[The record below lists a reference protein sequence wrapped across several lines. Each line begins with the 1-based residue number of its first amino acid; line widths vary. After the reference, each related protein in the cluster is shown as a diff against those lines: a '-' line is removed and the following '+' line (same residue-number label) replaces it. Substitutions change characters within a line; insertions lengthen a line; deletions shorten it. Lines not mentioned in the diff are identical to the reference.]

1 MDKYFKDIGN
11 PIRQGVCPA
20 VFFGR
25 SFGCSLLLNLRFFH
39 QVVHNGKHCIVQKV
53 RIFFLRGCFC
63 RNLEYDVVEW
73 RLMWMLTFGI
83 VIAGTA
89 AVLLAAV
96 FARVNGYSSP
106 QGKLLS
112 KGLASL
118 AFVALGL
125 LCAAKAGG
133 SAYAVL
139 AVLALAA
146 GAAGDTLLQLSECR
160 RDWRDGLFMAG
171 LIAFLLGHV
180 LYIAAFMTAV
190 RTTFWQFGAAAV
202 MFAVLYALQFPAK
215 IRLGNMKGPV
225 YAYAAVIT
233 LMAAYAFSCA
243 THGSA
248 AMAALVVPAGAM
260 FLVSDAVLAEMLY
273 GPKRTGRMEILNLVT
288 YYGAQILLAFSILT
302 A

>member
-1 MDKYFKDIGN
+1 
-11 PIRQGVCPA
+11 
-20 VFFGR
+20 
-25 SFGCSLLLNLRFFH
+25 
-39 QVVHNGKHCIVQKV
+39 
-53 RIFFLRGCFC
+53 
-63 RNLEYDVVEW
+63 
-73 RLMWMLTFGI
+73 MWMLTFGI
-83 VIAGTA
+83 VIAGIA

-96 FARVNGYSSP
+96 FARVNGYASP

-112 KGLASL
+112 KGLASA
-118 AFVALGL
+118 AFVVLGL

-146 GAAGDTLLQLSECR
+146 GAVGDTLLQLSECR
-160 RDWRDGLFMAG
+160 QDWREGMFMAG

-180 LYIAAFMTAV
+180 LYVAAFMTAV
-190 RTTFWQFGAAAV
+190 QTTFWQFGVAAV

-215 IRLGNMKGPV
+215 IRLGSMKGPI

-243 THGSA
+243 RYGLA

-260 FLVSDAVLAEMLY
+260 FIASDAVLAAMLY
-273 GPKRTGRMEILNLVT
+273 GPKRTRRIEILNLVT
-288 YYGAQILLAFSILT
+288 YYGAQILLAFSVLT